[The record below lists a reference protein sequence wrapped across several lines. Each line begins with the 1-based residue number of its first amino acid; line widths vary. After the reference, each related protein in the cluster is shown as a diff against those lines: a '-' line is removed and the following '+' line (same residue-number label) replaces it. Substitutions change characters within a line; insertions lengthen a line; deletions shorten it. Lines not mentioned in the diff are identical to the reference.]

1 VLIRPRA
8 ADFRLVGLLLARVV
22 TGTGVLMLAPAL
34 VALLRAEW
42 NALSALLV
50 GAFLAITVGSI
61 VEARSR
67 TRRTPTWGQGMVTV
81 GFAWLVAPLFGAVPV
96 YLSGHVGGFLDAY
109 IEAVSGFTTTGL
121 SLVQDLDHLA
131 VSINLWRH
139 VMHLAG
145 GQAIIIVVLTLFTA
159 ANAQGSSLYLGANR
173 EGRLL
178 PNFARTTRF
187 TLTVAAMF
195 AVLGSLALAAA
206 TAAAG
211 LSPSRA
217 LLHGVAL
224 FASAYDT
231 GGFSL
236 QSTSVGYYHSLGVEA
251 VLIVLMFAG
260 ALSYGLHYQL
270 WRGNRGEL
278 RRNIEMRTF
287 AVTFLGLLGVILAG
301 LGRSGAFTDA
311 APMFRRGFFAMAAA
325 HTTTGLRTG
334 DTRVIVADWGL
345 LAPAALVAA
354 MAIGGMASSTSG
366 GIKAIRI
373 GVTLKGVSREVRRV
387 LLPESALVVSTY
399 HQHRRHVLRDGQ
411 VRAAATVLL
420 LFLFTYLAGG
430 VVALFT
436 DPSLDFT
443 EALLESTSAASNTG
457 LSLGILTPAAA
468 PALKVVFALQ
478 MWLGRLEFMAA
489 FAAVGYVI
497 AIVRGRS

>member
-1 VLIRPRA
+1 MLIRPRA
-8 ADFRLVGLLLARVV
+8 ADLRLVGLLLARVV
-22 TGTGVLMLAPAL
+22 TGTGVLMLVPAVVAL
-34 VALLRAEW
+34 VRGEW
-42 NALSALLV
+42 NALSALLI
-50 GAFLAITVGSI
+50 GAFLAITAGTFVAS
-61 VEARSR
+61 RSR
-67 TRRTPTWGQGMVTV
+67 TRRPPTWGQGMVTV
-81 GFAWLVAPLFGAVPV
+81 GAAWLVAPLFGAIPV
-96 YLSGHVGGFLDAY
+96 YLSGQVAGFLDAY
-109 IEAVSGFTTTGL
+109 VEAVSGFTTTGL

-131 VSINLWRH
+131 VSVNLWRH
-139 VMHLAG
+139 LMHVAG
-145 GQAIIIVVLTLFTA
+145 GQAIIIVVLSLFTV
-159 ANAQGSSLYLGANR
+159 ANAQGSTLYLGANR

-178 PNFARTTRF
+178 PNFAGTARF
-187 TLTVAAMF
+187 TLRVGAVF
-195 AVLGSLALAAA
+195 AVVGTLALTA
-206 TAAAG
+206 TIAAAG
-211 LSPSRA
+211 LSPPRA

-231 GGFSL
+231 GGFAL
-236 QSTSVGYYHSLGVEA
+236 QSTSVAYYHSGLVEL
-251 VLIVLMFAG
+251 VLVALMFAG

-278 RRNIEMRTF
+278 LRNLETRTL
-287 AVTFLGLLGVILAG
+287 AVTFVGLLAVLFAG

-311 APMFRRGFFAMAAA
+311 GPMFRRGLFAVAAA
-325 HTTTGLRTG
+325 HTTTGLTTG
-334 DTRVIVADWGL
+334 DARVIVADWGL
-345 LAPAALVAA
+345 IAPAALVAA

-387 LLPESALVVSTY
+387 LLPESALVVATY

-420 LFLFTYLAGG
+420 LFLFTYLSGG

-436 DPSLDFT
+436 DAGLDFT

-457 LSLGILTPAAA
+457 LSLGIMSPAAA

-497 AIVRGRS
+497 AFVRGRS